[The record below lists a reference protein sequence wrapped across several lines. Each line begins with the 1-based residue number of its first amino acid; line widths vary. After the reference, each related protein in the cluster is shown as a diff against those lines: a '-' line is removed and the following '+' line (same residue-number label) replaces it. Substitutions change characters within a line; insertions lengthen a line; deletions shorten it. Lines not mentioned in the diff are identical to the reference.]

1 MNKKCPDC
9 GEVKSSDDFYKNK
22 AARDGLNTYCKVCWS
37 VRAKAQ
43 RKKTKDAEVEPPAS
57 KVCPSCSTEKP
68 ASEFRSDKTKADHLS
83 SSCAEC
89 ISSRSRSYYER
100 NKDRIRANVKAYQKA
115 NPETQ
120 ARSVAKRRANGKRR
134 LADVRQRYGVSEEQY
149 AEMLERA
156 GGVCEICGRDPVEV
170 SKRGACIDHCHET
183 GKVRGILCG
192 PCNTGIGNLRD
203 DPAVLRKALEY
214 LETHSVHD
222 VVG

>member
-9 GEVKSSDDFYKNK
+9 GEVKSSNDFYKNK
-22 AARDGLNTYCKVCWS
+22 AARDGLNTYCKACWS

-43 RKKTKDAEVEPPAS
+43 RKKIKDTEVELPAS

-100 NKDRIRANVKAYQKA
+100 NKDRIKANVKAYQKA
-115 NPETQ
+115 NPDVN
-120 ARSVAKRRANGKRR
+120 ARSRAKRRSNGKRR
-134 LADVRQRYGVSEEQY
+134 LADVKSKYGVTEEQY

-156 GGVCEICGRDPVEV
+156 GGVCEICGRVPSEV
-170 SKRGACIDHCHET
+170 SKKGACVDHCHDSS
-183 GKVRGILCG
+183 KVRGILCA
-192 PCNTGIGNLRD
+192 PCNSGIGSLQD
-203 DPAVLRKALEY
+203 DPAVLRKAIEY

-222 VVG
+222 VIH

>member
-9 GEVKSSDDFYKNK
+9 GEVKSSNDFYKNK
-22 AARDGLNTYCKVCWS
+22 AARDGLNTYCKACWS

-43 RKKTKDAEVEPPAS
+43 RKKIKDAEVELPAS

-115 NPETQ
+115 NPDVN
-120 ARSVAKRRANGKRR
+120 ARSRAKRRSNGKRR
-134 LADVRQRYGVSEEQY
+134 LADVKSKYGVTEEQY

-156 GGVCEICGRDPVEV
+156 GGVCEICGRVPSEV
-170 SKRGACIDHCHET
+170 SKKGACVDHCHDSS
-183 GKVRGILCG
+183 KVRGILCA
-192 PCNTGIGNLRD
+192 PCNSGIGSLQD
-203 DPAVLRKALEY
+203 DPAVLRKAIEY

>member
-9 GEVKSSDDFYKNK
+9 GEVKSSNDFYKNK
-22 AARDGLNTYCKVCWS
+22 AARDGLNTYCKACWS

-43 RKKTKDAEVEPPAS
+43 RKKIKDAEVESPAS

-89 ISSRSRSYYER
+89 ISSRSRSYYEKNR
-100 NKDRIRANVKAYQKA
+100 DRIKARVAAYQKA
-115 NPETQ
+115 NPDKVDKWVKK
-120 ARSVAKRRANGKRR
+120 RSESGRRSHDHRR
-134 LADVRQRYGVSEEQY
+134 DKYGITEEQY

-156 GGVCEICGRDPVEV
+156 GGVCEICGRVPSEV
-170 SKRGACIDHCHET
+170 SKKGACVDHCHDS
-183 GKVRGILCG
+183 GKVRGILCA
-192 PCNTGIGNLRD
+192 PCNSGIGSLRD
-203 DPAVLRKALEY
+203 DPAVLRKAIEY